1 MAEQEEDKG
10 AHCDRRAFISGKGW
24 LPAFLG
30 AISLAGLGSI
40 IGLKP
45 RVLPDPSAQF
55 KIGPSQDFPVG
66 TVKVFDQEK
75 VTVFR
80 DHEGMYAISL
90 VCTHLGC
97 IVTYNDAD
105 ARFDCPCHGS
115 KFDMAGR
122 VQKAPAPKALP
133 WFQVSLHPSGQLVID
148 RSTTV
153 DMGTKVTV

>member
-1 MAEQEEDKG
+1 MDDEKKTDTR
-10 AHCDRRAFISGKGW
+10 CNRRNFLGKGG
-24 LPAFLG
+24 LAAFLG
-30 AISLAGLGSI
+30 AVGVAGVGSV

-45 RVLPDPSAQF
+45 SVLPDPSEQF
-55 KIGPSQDFPVG
+55 KIGPPQDYPVG
-66 TVKVFDQEK
+66 TRVVFDKES
-75 VTVFR
+75 VVFCS
-80 DHEGMYAISL
+80 DHDGFYAISM

-97 IVTYNDAD
+97 IVTLNKDEE
-105 ARFDCPCHGS
+105 RFDCPCHGS